1 MEREE
6 DGGAGGGLELGGGGG
21 KDWQRLKNSDVRSC
35 DAILS

>member
-6 DGGAGGGLELGGGGG
+6 EAGGGGGLELGGGGG